1 MKQGNSGA
9 NPDSAAQGAEGLP
22 ALRLCSVGSSP
33 LSPVKWRWWPGL
45 DHALGGVSR
54 ALGADRQSQG
64 SAHAGHFVSVGLPPG
79 LWGLPGWN
87 SLWSHEPS
95 PEDSSSRGDIQAL
108 PWAIFIHTAVSVA
121 RNILLLIS
129 SNKKMHRP
137 FCFLLP
143 CSLPR

>member
-1 MKQGNSGA
+1 MEGDAQSIKGPGRKQGNWGA

-22 ALRLCSVGSSP
+22 ALWLCSVGSSP

-45 DHALGGVSR
+45 DRALGGVSR

-64 SAHAGHFVSVGLPPG
+64 SARAGHFVSVGLPPG
-79 LWGLPGWN
+79 LWGLPDWN

-108 PWAIFIHTAVSVA
+108 LWGYIHPHYSERGQEHFASYFF
-121 RNILLLIS
+121 
-129 SNKKMHRP
+129 K
-137 FCFLLP
+137 
-143 CSLPR
+143 